1 MTNSLA
7 IAAVTT
13 TLKNLLVA
21 GFADVSDM
29 GVIKFSVMPPD
40 RARTND
46 SENQV
51 NLFLYHV
58 AYNGAW
64 RNMPELRRKGLP
76 GEHAEPP
83 LALDLYYIIS
93 VYGTANDFPDPSSH
107 RLLGKAMSVFH
118 DHPVLSAAEIEAA
131 LSDAELHEQ
140 VERIRIT
147 PHCLT
152 SDEMMKLWTGFQTS
166 FRIAAAYQVSV
177 VLIEST
183 RPRRTPLP
191 VLTVGENDRGVFVQP
206 DMTPPLPTILVLTL
220 PLHKTTAEPGDV
232 LTLRGVH
239 LSGTAVEVRFTHPRL
254 SVPLVRSPEGD
265 STDTVLRVKVPDVAD
280 DAGAPAAWPP
290 GFYRVSVAVT
300 DGGSTRVTNEQ
311 AFALSP
317 RIESRSPANHAP
329 GNVPVHVTCRPQVR
343 PEQEVALL
351 FNDRVVKPDPFVIP
365 AGVSDPSS
373 LDFQIIGA
381 TPSLYTLR
389 LRVDGVDS
397 NPVKFSGTP
406 ALPFFDPAQQ
416 VSVP

>member
-7 IAAVTT
+7 VAAVTT

-21 GFADVSDM
+21 GFAGVGDM

-40 RARTND
+40 KARTND
-46 SENQV
+46 NENQV

-76 GEHAEPP
+76 GEHIEPP
-83 LALDLYYIIS
+83 LAIDLYYLIS

-107 RLLGKAMSVFH
+107 RLLGRAMSVFH
-118 DHPVLSAAEIEAA
+118 DHPVLGTAEIEAA

-152 SDEMMKLWTGFQTS
+152 SDEMMKLWTGFQTN
-166 FRIAAAYQVSV
+166 FRISAAYQVSV

-183 RPRRTPLP
+183 RPKRSPLP
-191 VLTVGENDRGVFVQP
+191 VLTVGPDDKGVFVHP
-206 DMTPPLPTILVLTL
+206 DVTPPLPTILTL
-220 PLHKTTAEPGDV
+220 SFPPRKTTAEPGDV

-239 LSGTAVEVRFTHPRL
+239 LSATTVEVRFTHPRL
-254 SVPLVRSPEGD
+254 ANPLVRLPEPG
-265 STDTVLRVKVPDVAD
+265 STDTVLLVKVPDVAD
-280 DAGAPAAWPP
+280 DPNAPADWPP
-290 GFYRVSVAVT
+290 GFYRLSVAVT
-300 DGGSTRVTNEQ
+300 EGGITRVTNEQ

-317 RIESRSPANHAP
+317 RIENRSPANHAP
-329 GNVPVHVTCRPQVR
+329 GNFTVNVQCRPQVR
-343 PEQEVALL
+343 LEQEVVLL
-351 FNDRVVKPDPFVIP
+351 FNDRIVMPDTFIIP
-365 AGVSDPSS
+365 PATSDPSS
-373 LDFQIIGA
+373 LDFQIVGA

-397 NPVKFSGTP
+397 NPVEFSGTP
-406 ALPFFDPAQQ
+406 PLPFFDPNQQ